1 MKEFI
6 RTHKAFSFYTSLVL
20 LVVLI
25 ALFSPW
31 LTPNDPFASNLSN
44 ALKAPSSTHWF
55 GTDKLGRDVLSR
67 IIYGT
72 GLSLFMGFTIVVLE
86 VKTILPFSRAMIS
99 PFRIRLPS
107 YSLSRAA

>member
-31 LTPNDPFASNLSN
+31 LTPNDPFASNFKQC
-44 ALKAPSSTHWF
+44 LKSAEFYP
-55 GTDKLGRDVLSR
+55 LVRD
-67 IIYGT
+67 G
-72 GLSLFMGFTIVVLE
+72 
-86 VKTILPFSRAMIS
+86 
-99 PFRIRLPS
+99 
-107 YSLSRAA
+107 